1 VVDSIDTEQEDPF
14 ATQMKPASWHRR
26 TQISDNKANKQNTY
40 SAVVFANR
48 HKNVCFDRK
57 TNTREKVDP
66 YKGAWTKFS
75 VLTFCTI
82 PVMI

>member
-14 ATQMKPASWHRR
+14 ATQMTPASWHRR

-57 TNTREKVDP
+57 TKIREKVDP

-75 VLTFCTI
+75 MLTFCTI